1 MKRLKLREMLR
12 KSQPNVKKLRL
23 RQKKK
28 KKGFLSNSDFESNQ
42 LAF

>member
-28 KKGFLSNSDFESNQ
+28 KGFLSNSDIESNQ